1 MINRLPVSIVMQL
14 LLVLFSLS
22 ISPIIIAGDELNCA
36 LCHKHRGLS
45 RINNEGEFRLFY
57 INQELFESGPHRRN
71 KCKDCHTDIDR
82 IPHNPAK
89 PVDCTQMC
97 HVVEPSGNK
106 KFSHKSVANFLE
118 KSAHG
123 KLDKNGNP
131 KPHQEDYPSCKS
143 CHDQPFYRPFSIYKG
158 KKIAGISE
166 RAISRCKSCHTSGD
180 FAEDFYEH
188 VTTRLHKS
196 RYSVET
202 IEVCAKC
209 HQDEGFRKRHK
220 LDDVITSYKET
231 FHGKLVILGSEKTPD
246 CIDCHVVAGENTHL
260 IESQDS
266 ATSAS
271 HKNNVSTTC
280 RTSECHSSAGPML
293 ASFQTHVTYDRL
305 KYPMQFY
312 MLLGFKALMAIVLY
326 FFLTLIF
333 FELLRR
339 LFPKFSFFKEK
350 KIDDYDDILNEIKAE
365 SGSTSNTDKSS
376 QNKSPDNAQS
386 LEDIV
391 RGKKD

>member
-1 MINRLPVSIVMQL
+1 MKVSQPVSGMMYLFITMSFL
-14 LLVLFSLS
+14 LTTPLVL
-22 ISPIIIAGDELNCA
+22 AGDELNCV

-45 RINNEGEFRLFY
+45 RIDKDGQFRLFY

-71 KCKDCHTDIDR
+71 KCKDCHADIDR
-82 IPHNPAK
+82 IPHKPAK
-89 PVDCTQMC
+89 KVDCTQEC
-97 HVVEPSGNK
+97 HIVEPSGQK
-106 KFSHKSVANFLE
+106 KFSHKTIAKILKN
-118 KSAHG
+118 SAHSG
-123 KLDKNGNP
+123 LDEKGQP
-131 KPHQEDYPSCKS
+131 KPYQEDYPTCKD
-143 CHDQPFYRPFSIYKG
+143 CHDQPLYRPFSIYKG
-158 KKIAGISE
+158 KKVAGISK

-209 HQDEGFRKRHK
+209 HQDEGFRKRHE

-231 FHGKLVILGSEKTPD
+231 FHGKMVILGSEKTPD
-246 CIDCHVVAGENTHL
+246 CLDCHVVAGENTHL
-260 IESQDS
+260 IESQS
-266 ATSAS
+266 VTTSS
-271 HKNNVSTTC
+271 VNKNNLSTTC
-280 RTSECHSSAGPML
+280 RTSECHTEAGAML
-293 ASFQTHVTYDRL
+293 ASFQTHVTYDRE

-312 MLLGFKALMAIVLY
+312 MLIGFKALMAMVLY

-339 LFPKFSFFKEK
+339 LFPRFSFFKEK
-350 KIDDYDDILNEIKAE
+350 HADDYEDILNEIKSE
-365 SGSTSNTDKSS
+365 SGEATDKSTT
-376 QNKSPDNAQS
+376 KDTTQS

-391 RGKKD
+391 RGKKE